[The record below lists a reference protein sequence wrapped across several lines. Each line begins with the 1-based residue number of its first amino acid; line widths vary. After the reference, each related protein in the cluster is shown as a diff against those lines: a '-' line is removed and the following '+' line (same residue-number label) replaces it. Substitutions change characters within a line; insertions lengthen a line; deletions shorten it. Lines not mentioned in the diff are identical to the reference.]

1 MDAAGHRGVLVVE
14 RQRLDGA
21 DRLQVL
27 KGEVQ
32 RDITPGDRGGAGAAV
47 GLDDVAVDA
56 DLALAESGEV
66 GDRAQRATD
75 QSLNFLSASA
85 LLAARRLAIGARA
98 GRAGKHAVPG
108 GDPAGARFAKQRN

>member
-1 MDAAGHRGVLVVE
+1 MDAAGHRGDLVGE

-75 QSLNFLSASA
+75 QSLNFLSSSA
-85 LLAARRLAIGARA
+85 LLEIGR
-98 GRAGKHAVPG
+98 GSCRERVGQYV
-108 GDPAGARFAKQRN
+108 